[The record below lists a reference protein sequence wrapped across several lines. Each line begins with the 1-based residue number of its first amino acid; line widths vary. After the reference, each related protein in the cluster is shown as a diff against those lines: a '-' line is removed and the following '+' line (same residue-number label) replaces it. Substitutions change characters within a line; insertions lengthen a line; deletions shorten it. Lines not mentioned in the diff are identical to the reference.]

1 MHTDQG
7 TTAFRFLIALG
18 ELWDGLHRAGI
29 DPRRNGVHLT
39 KEYLGGY
46 TRMSAGPGSHARLV
60 FEWHESS
67 HKIRVLRDEAWA
79 GFEASVSATVKHV
92 REEARARGIIDV
104 VDEAF
109 VRACKPQKIE
119 VKGPRSA
126 GPTAAVA
133 AR

>member
-1 MHTDQG
+1 MQADQG

-29 DPRRNGVHLT
+29 DPKRNGVHLT

-46 TRMSAGPGSHARLV
+46 TRMSAGPGAHARLV

-67 HKIRVLRDEAWA
+67 QKIRVLRDETWH

-92 REEARARGIIDV
+92 REEARARGILDV
-104 VDEAF
+104 VDQAF
-109 VRACKPQKIE
+109 VKAC
-119 VKGPRSA
+119 
-126 GPTAAVA
+126 
-133 AR
+133 